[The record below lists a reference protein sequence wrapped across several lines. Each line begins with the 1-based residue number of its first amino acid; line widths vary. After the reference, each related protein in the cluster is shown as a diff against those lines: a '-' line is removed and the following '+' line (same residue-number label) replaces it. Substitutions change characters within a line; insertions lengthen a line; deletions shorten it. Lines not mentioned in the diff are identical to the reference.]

1 MIKQNVKNLLA
12 EIPSANPFGEKIT
25 LVAAVKLQP
34 AEAINTAIEA
44 GITDI
49 GDNHVQEFRNKFPQ
63 INGSPKRHFIGHLQT
78 NKITEDNGAFEKKLS
93 KCRKIVDKIQ
103 EKWYNLSMSCKGYFT
118 NAQP

>member
-1 MIKQNVKNLLA
+1 MKY
-12 EIPSANPFGEKIT
+12 
-25 LVAAVKLQP
+25 
-34 AEAINTAIEA
+34 
-44 GITDI
+44 
-49 GDNHVQEFRNKFPQ
+49 KF
-63 INGSPKRHFIGHLQT
+63 HFPLYYKAKKDLQT